1 MDFFFQ
7 AVHVCIVP
15 QSITALPLDMG
26 YVDMARPG
34 VLYVQ
39 SICFSYLQVVAD
51 FDRTLSKYTHRGQI
65 CSTCHST
72 CSVASQGDVIY
83 ARAVPI
89 RSPLT
94 GAHAVPLRSPLTGAM
109 CKIWSDC
116 D

>member
-15 QSITALPLDMG
+15 QSITTLSLDMG

-34 VLYVQ
+34 VLYVQSMGYIDMARPGVSYVQ

-72 CSVASQGDVIY
+72 CSVAV
-83 ARAVPI
+83 
-89 RSPLT
+89 T
-94 GAHAVPLRSPLTGAM
+94 G
-109 CKIWSDC
+109 
-116 D
+116 